1 MTPVQ
6 LMNVVAMLAALA
18 CAGVIGW
25 AANGTNSN
33 RKDR

>member
-1 MTPVQ
+1 M
-6 LMNVVAMLAALA
+6 LNVLCLLAAIY